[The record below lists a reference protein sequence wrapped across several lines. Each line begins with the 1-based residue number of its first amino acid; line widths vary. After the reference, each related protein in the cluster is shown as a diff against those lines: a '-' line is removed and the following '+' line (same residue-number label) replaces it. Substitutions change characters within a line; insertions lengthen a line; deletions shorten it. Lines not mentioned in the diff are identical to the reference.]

1 MLEEQTIIVDLAM
14 SDNDYLQR
22 LAYGCDP
29 VKAYHDQ
36 LYQTVLINYGLSA
49 VAATAVAP
57 LIDKLDCSIE
67 EKLLVNQSLQ
77 YLWHKLTG
85 QRRSHAG

>member
-1 MLEEQTIIVDLAM
+1 MPKEQTIIVDLAM
-14 SDNDYLQR
+14 SDSDYLQQ
-22 LAYGCDP
+22 LACGCDP

-49 VAATAVAP
+49 AAATAVAP

-67 EKLLVNQSLQ
+67 EKLLVNQSLKS
-77 YLWHKLTG
+77 LWHQLTG
-85 QRRSHAG
+85 QRRPQTR